1 MLADRL
7 SLRLADLRTDHRTS
21 AKGTCRRWRGLRMPS
36 RRPSLGSRLTASREG
51 ARALSRRG
59 GSSTER
65 KHTEDT
71 GCASGLGWRG
81 GSPITP
87 IPSLQTPLMLTI
99 VPRTRWRWRCAT
111 RRVGALPVSLGAGAN
126 LVGRAAR
133 EHPSTR
139 VQRGRVDRRQPS
151 VVPHAP
157 VSVLRR
163 GARERGLHRRHE
175 PRLMDGR
182 DPYEVPP
189 DVRRRLRTQFAFI
202 EPFGSRR
209 RPARPCRAT
218 PPLALVNANPQVVDH
233 VLSGTFNIIRI
244 PFEATLRNAPRRRA
258 VAGTIRLVV
267 PKNRHTIS

>member
-1 MLADRL
+1 
-7 SLRLADLRTDHRTS
+7 
-21 AKGTCRRWRGLRMPS
+21 
-36 RRPSLGSRLTASREG
+36 
-51 ARALSRRG
+51 
-59 GSSTER
+59 
-65 KHTEDT
+65 
-71 GCASGLGWRG
+71 
-81 GSPITP
+81 
-87 IPSLQTPLMLTI
+87 
-99 VPRTRWRWRCAT
+99 
-111 RRVGALPVSLGAGAN
+111 
-126 LVGRAAR
+126 
-133 EHPSTR
+133 
-139 VQRGRVDRRQPS
+139 
-151 VVPHAP
+151 
-157 VSVLRR
+157 
-163 GARERGLHRRHE
+163 
-175 PRLMDGR
+175 MDGR